1 MSAVSRC
8 HKCQVATVWEGEGA
22 AGSGW
27 AWWRIVKILTSLSQ
41 NGFILSGSLPES
53 LISLGF
59 AKMAMFDSNLLWGS
73 FVKKEPGSV
82 FLWLP
87 HNQSFS
93 LVTTCTVM
101 VMFEVVLVFEMASAS
116 RLIFK
121 HLRSDSKC
129 VSFSCFVLRW
139 VLVKVTPRKV

>member
-1 MSAVSRC
+1 
-8 HKCQVATVWEGEGA
+8 
-22 AGSGW
+22 
-27 AWWRIVKILTSLSQ
+27 
-41 NGFILSGSLPES
+41 
-53 LISLGF
+53 
-59 AKMAMFDSNLLWGS
+59 MAMFESNLLRGS

-82 FLWLP
+82 FLWSP

-121 HLRSDSKC
+121 HLRSDSKY
-129 VSFSCFVLRW
+129 VSFSCFVLR
-139 VLVKVTPRKV
+139 